1 MKRKKY
7 INFALPRVI
16 AGLLVAAVLFGVTA
30 AAFYD
35 RYYSHIYGGF
45 SNYGRVFENILN
57 AYDEGKTDKAF
68 VNIMCSIYQ
77 ADYIRLAKVEDDGSF
92 DVIYETRYDVV
103 PVDFSLKNWVFLT
116 DDEALLTENDGHLD
130 SEVQGFNI
138 EYKRCDEIGKIDYV
152 VNPYFVNSYLLMW
165 QNMDYIEYDPYY
177 WVSRIL
183 TDGYYPETRIETY
196 YIEGDTFHIGKATTT
211 SILKKYGE
219 WDFTDSSKA
228 DLYLV
233 PEFPD
238 GEGQMYV
245 QYPVLFYDYVRPDEF
260 LEKEKVLFQAQSWDE
275 IALPSDDPKIISFH
289 DYNEWYQENYEHD
302 GRLTQGLI
310 RTLDINGNK
319 YLVEYILTSESY
331 TAFFMPFFIVF
342 AIVLLVLGIGIP
354 LLAAVRPYNQYR
366 TAYENN
372 VFKNNLIDSLA
383 HNLKTPLQILGGYA
397 ENLKDVNN
405 EKDKNHYADQILAKT
420 GEMNRDI
427 EMILKTADKTL
438 PDLTKGSVKEVFEEA
453 ATMAGVEIRINGD
466 KEIPMDK
473 DYFKQAIFCLL
484 DNASRY
490 KSEGTKIEVKI
501 SSSEITITNKTSADK
516 FTPGTGLAIAGR
528 IIEQHKLMLRTS
540 LKDGVFEAKIAKK

>member
-1 MKRKKY
+1 M
-7 INFALPRVI
+7 I
-16 AGLLVAAVLFGVTA
+16 AGLLIAAVLFGVTA
-30 AAFYD
+30 AVFYD

-45 SNYGRVFENILN
+45 SNYSQVFEKILN

-165 QNMDYIEYDPYY
+165 QNMDFIEYDPYY

-289 DYNEWYQENYEHD
+289 DSNEWYQENYEHD

-319 YLVEYILTSESY
+319 YLVEYIITSESY
-331 TAFFMPFFIVF
+331 IGFFMPFFIVF

-354 LLAAVRPYNQYR
+354 LLAAVRPYNQYK

-405 EKDKNHYADQILAKT
+405 EKDKNRYADQILAKT

-438 PDLTKGSVKEVFEEA
+438 PDLTKGSVKEVFEEVA
-453 ATMAGVEIRINGD
+453 SMAGIDIRISGD

-490 KSEGTKIEVKI
+490 KSEGSKIEVKI
-501 SSSEITITNKTSADK
+501 SSSEIVISNKTSADK

-528 IIEQHKLMLRTS
+528 IIEQHKLMLMTS
-540 LKDGVFEAKIAKK
+540 LKDGVFESKIAKK

>member
-16 AGLLVAAVLFGVTA
+16 AGLLIAAVLFGVTA
-30 AAFYD
+30 AVFYD

-45 SNYGRVFENILN
+45 SNYSQVFEKILN

-165 QNMDYIEYDPYY
+165 QNMDFIEYDPYY

-289 DYNEWYQENYEHD
+289 DSNEWYQENYEHD

-319 YLVEYILTSESY
+319 YLVEYIITSESY
-331 TAFFMPFFIVF
+331 IGFFMPFFIVF

-354 LLAAVRPYNQYR
+354 LLAAVRPYNQYK

-405 EKDKNHYADQILAKT
+405 EKDKNRYADQILAKT

-438 PDLTKGSVKEVFEEA
+438 PDLTKGSVKEVFEEVA
-453 ATMAGVEIRINGD
+453 SMAGIDIRISGD

-490 KSEGTKIEVKI
+490 KSEGSKIEVKI
-501 SSSEITITNKTSADK
+501 SSSEIVISNKTSADK

-528 IIEQHKLMLRTS
+528 IIEQHKLMLMTS
-540 LKDGVFEAKIAKK
+540 LKDGVFESKIAKK